1 MHKHPFPTYAVRNMP
16 QCAQYIHNKLNPG
29 VSRYYVNTACFGRF
43 PARYGR
49 CSDMTD
55 LISAG
60 PVVDE
65 HGARAPLYIAKP
77 FHKSF
82 CLYKRSYSLLFT
94 RVSIIFLVSCL
105 YNKAHFGRFS
115 RVSDKNEPVY
125 SGLPCEA
132 HAFLARAQAT
142 YAVECDVI
150 R

>member
-55 LISAG
+55 LISVG

-82 CLYKRSYSLLFT
+82 CLYKRCYSLLFT
-94 RVSIIFLVSCL
+94 RVSIIFWCL
-105 YNKAHFGRFS
+105 ACTIKRT
-115 RVSDKNEPVY
+115 
-125 SGLPCEA
+125 
-132 HAFLARAQAT
+132 LADSHGFRTKMSLFIAVCLANHMLSLRALRLRMPSSVT
-142 YAVECDVI
+142 
-150 R
+150 